1 MHQAIVQAHIK
12 SMDNNTGA
20 GHEKPHPPLADDK
33 AADVVAPKTDAAAP
47 SAIPEW
53 LQGTKKAYHQ
63 IVDNAPPYLLVALL
77 AYVAFRLS
85 FWSLEDWVAIKQT
98 LEASV
103 WLTCASLMAGAG
115 ALVAYYMS
123 QPVRV
128 FMMDVACTKPPEH
141 WAVTLNETMDLNRRM
156 RDEAGTRDAD
166 VEDFFDSN
174 IMRLGLGDRTYVF
187 PKFGTC
193 DSIANVAE
201 EFEALMTPA
210 VTEVLTRTGVRPRD
224 IGVLIVA
231 SPAATAVPSLASIVV
246 NRFKLSQSVESLN
259 ISGMGCAGGVICL
272 RAARNLLQTHR
283 NTYALVVNAMC
294 ISSNSY
300 IGGNKSAVLSQVI
313 LRSGASAVL
322 LSNRPSDVRRAKY
335 EYLTSVRTHLG
346 SDDAAFGCLV
356 RKADDTGRVGAH
368 ISKALIPSAGQAIK
382 SNIAALGP
390 LALPVSE
397 KLVYGV
403 MTMLHKVLPK
413 QVPRYVPDFKLA
425 FDHFLFHVG
434 GSVVLDAMEKSLN
447 LSGNHLEPSRATL
460 HRWGNVSDTSAAY
473 CLAYQEAK
481 GRVKRGHRVWQI
493 QFGSGFKC
501 ASVVWRA
508 LRDVGP
514 TAGEGAWADCID
526 QYPIDNKTVYDFN
539 HWSK

>member
-1 MHQAIVQAHIK
+1 MK
-12 SMDNNTGA
+12 SMDNRGA
-20 GHEKPHPPLADDK
+20 DHPDSKQGLSQPDDK

-53 LQGTKKAYHQ
+53 LQGAKTAYHQ
-63 IVDNAPPYLLVALL
+63 IVDNAPPYILIALL
-77 AYVAFRLS
+77 AYVAYRIS
-85 FWSLEDWVAIKQT
+85 FWSVEDWTATKQS
-98 LEASV
+98 LEANV
-103 WLTCASLMAGAG
+103 WLTCASLMAAAG
-115 ALVAYYMS
+115 ASVAYFMS

-128 FMMDVACTKPPEH
+128 FMMDVAVTKPPED
-141 WAVTLNETMDLNRRM
+141 WAVTLEKTMDLNRQM
-156 RDEAGTRDAD
+156 RDQAGTRDAD
-166 VEDFFDSN
+166 VEEFFDSN
-174 IMRLGLGDRTYVF
+174 VKRLGLGDRTYVF
-187 PKFGTC
+187 PKFTTG
-193 DSIANVAE
+193 DSLGNVAE

-210 VTEVLTRTGVRPRD
+210 VTEVLTRTGVRPKD

-231 SPAATAVPSLASIVV
+231 SPAATSVPSLASIVI

-272 RAARNLLQTHR
+272 RAARNLLQTHH

-300 IGGNKSAVLSQVI
+300 VGSNKSAVLSQVI

-322 LSNRPSDVRRAKY
+322 LSNRGCDAGRAKY
-335 EYLTSVRTHLG
+335 EYITSVRTHLG
-346 SDDAAFGCLV
+346 ADDAAFGCLV
-356 RKADDTGRVGAH
+356 RKADDAGRVGAH
-368 ISKALIPSAGQAIK
+368 ISKDLIPSAGQAIK

-403 MTMLHKVLPK
+403 MTVLHRLLPK

-447 LSGNHLEPSRATL
+447 LEGRHLEPSRATL

-481 GRVKRGHRVWQI
+481 GRVRRGDRVWQI

-508 LRDVGP
+508 LRDVRAP
-514 TAGEGAWADCID
+514 AGEGAWADCID

-539 HWSK
+539 PWRK